1 MLWKNC
7 YFNNAHAVLES
18 VALDVVN
25 NTLISNCEQTVIDG
39 LRKLRNFC

>member
-25 NTLISNCEQTVIDG
+25 NTSISNCEQIVTDD
-39 LRKLRNFC
+39 LQNLRNF